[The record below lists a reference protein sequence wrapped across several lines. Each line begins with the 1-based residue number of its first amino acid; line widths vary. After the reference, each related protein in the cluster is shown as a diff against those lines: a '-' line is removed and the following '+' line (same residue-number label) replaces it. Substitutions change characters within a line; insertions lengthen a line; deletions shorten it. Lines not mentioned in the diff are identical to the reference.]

1 MSDLKNILKSFKVQE
16 NLNPKIWKKSDNTI
30 IMDSKVRAR
39 LLEIAHDFIEFID
52 IDFIITDIV
61 MTGSLANYNWS
72 KYSDVDIH
80 ILADFNQFDKNQ
92 RSLYEELFY
101 LKKSL
106 YNDKNDFKI
115 FGYDVENYVE
125 DESQQKEVKSVGVYS
140 ILNNEWISK
149 PSRHSSSINYKQI
162 SSKVKQWMSIIDGV
176 VENTKDEDLET
187 SKTIIKKYN
196 DKLRKYRECGLQNG
210 GEYSEENLVF
220 KVLRR
225 NGYLDKIRKLSN
237 KIVNQK
243 LSIKESIRL

>member
-30 IMDSKVRAR
+30 IMDSKVRTR

-196 DKLRKYRECGLQNG
+196 DKLRKYRECGLQHG